1 MTRIRGNRDG
11 PNRRN
16 ESYRVPGQGKVT
28 RAELVKQ
35 VKAGKHPS
43 AHVVKVR
50 GRDYVRDN
58 PDSSTSDNVNQD

>member
-16 ESYRVPGQGKVT
+16 ESYKVPGQGTVP

-43 AHVVKVR
+43 AHVAKVR